1 MKVLKVLS
9 VALLL
14 GVFITSCGSD
24 GKRRSSSNLFPP
36 LKIEIPAEVKDDPEL
51 VDLIQKSEK
60 AINEFSDNVV
70 FLLEDL
76 AEIGQDA
83 EGQKELSTFQK
94 LKIGKAFLEF
104 GNHSAN
110 VAAAMET
117 FEDYQAAKQKA
128 GEPLTDDQLRA
139 LAAVGDA
146 FKQRMEEIGN
156 KFEVESKKLEK

>member
-9 VALLL
+9 ISLLISVL
-14 GVFITSCGSD
+14 LTSCMNDG
-24 GKRRSSSNLFPP
+24 GKRHSDNLLPP

-70 FLLEDL
+70 FLVEDL
-76 AEIGQDA
+76 AEIGKDA
-83 EGQKELSTFQK
+83 EGQKELSTFQQ
-94 LKIGKAFLEF
+94 LKIGKALLEF

-110 VAAAMET
+110 VAAVMET
-117 FEDYQAAKQKA
+117 FEDYQDAKQKA

-139 LAAVGDA
+139 LAVVGDA
-146 FKQRMEEIGN
+146 FKQRMEEIGK
-156 KFEVESKKLEK
+156 KFEMQTKKLEK